1 MNIFFTADT
10 HFSHA
15 NIIRHCKRKY
25 LQDGDLDDKGRWIDK
40 EIARKRTE
48 EMNRDMMDVWNSVVK
63 SKDMVYILG
72 DFAWL
77 NHSEWAEKLHGRK
90 ILIKGNHD
98 KKVKDTSFEE
108 IHQLLERVICGQKIT
123 MCHYPMRSWS
133 SSVHGSWC
141 LCGHCHGT
149 CKVSLPG
156 ETEGGLILDVGWD
169 IWHKP
174 LLFEEVA
181 TEMQKKIDKRKEG
194 ERYE

>member
-141 LCGHCHGT
+141 LCGHSHGNNSESNYKT
-149 CKVSLPG
+149 SKYKC
-156 ETEGGLILDVGWD
+156 LDVGWD
-169 IWHKP
+169 VFKKP
-174 LLFEEVA
+174 MSFSEIR
-181 TEMQKKIDKRKEG
+181 TIMNKKLNKG
-194 ERYE
+194 HH